1 MGACS
6 ITVVAGSRIVEM
18 DDAPMV
24 DATRGLIAGLAVV
37 IWVFATWL
45 LPPLV
50 AAGWWRHR
58 VHRVRLDYDSSL
70 WSIVFPL
77 GMYAI
82 AGMYLGRADDLPLV
96 GAIGAAELWVAV
108 AAWVAVF
115 AAMLH
120 RMWVRLIRPVERD
133 RR

>member
-1 MGACS
+1 M
-6 ITVVAGSRIVEM
+6 RL
-18 DDAPMV
+18 DD
-24 DATRGLIAGLAVV
+24 DSS
-37 IWVFATWL
+37 
-45 LPPLV
+45 
-50 AAGWWRHR
+50 
-58 VHRVRLDYDSSL
+58 RVRLDDDSSL